1 MRLDSA
7 LGGAMTKVLNFALC
21 GALLIVQSIGDS
33 RHASIAAQPT
43 SSSEAEVRQVL
54 ADLTSTLP
62 TQDAKALDQLYA
74 DEFTATNASGTVLDK
89 AAVVGARMSGAV
101 AFRTYE
107 FEDVNIR
114 IYGDVAVIR
123 DSERIDGTGATGR
136 FRHLRVLVRQ
146 NGRWRAVATQMTRI
160 VEK

>member
-1 MRLDSA
+1 
-7 LGGAMTKVLNFALC
+7 MTKLVNCALC

-33 RHASIAAQPT
+33 RSANTAAQSA
-43 SSSEAEVRQVL
+43 SSAEAEVRQVL

-62 TQDAKALDQLYA
+62 TQDAKALDLLYA

-107 FEDVNIR
+107 FEDINIR

-123 DSERIDGTGATGR
+123 DAERIDGAAATGR

-146 NGRWRAVATQMTRI
+146 NGRWRAAATQMTRI
-160 VEK
+160 VDK